1 MVRKLA
7 PILGITFVDILGF
20 SILIPILPFY
30 VTHFHAS
37 YTMVGVLFATF
48 AFCSFVAAPLW
59 GNVSDRIGRKT
70 VLIISQIGATIG
82 WAMLA
87 FAPSLLWVFAA
98 RVVEGISGGNISVT
112 QAYVADRVEPEQR
125 SRAFAYVGAA
135 FSAGFVFGPL
145 LGGVLLQYGYTAP
158 FLLATG
164 LQVVTLVMT
173 IFWLPED
180 VADKAEA
187 GPAATFGDIFR
198 FLRDPRVSPIL
209 VQKLA
214 YSLALYGW
222 FAVYALV
229 LKALLG
235 FGPSQTS
242 FFFAAFGVLSVFFQL
257 GVVGK
262 ISDRLGPKTP
272 RREADPQLG
281 HRKTSNVGFLAACA
295 FFVIVPFCR
304 NVPTLALVMPI
315 FSFAL
320 SISNAM
326 LPALLTDAAPERVRG
341 TVLGVGSSL
350 ESISGVLMPPLTT
363 TVLAIYGPAWTAAIP
378 AFFCFIALALGI
390 AAQRREAA
398 LPSGAGG
405 VAAGDR

>member
-1 MVRKLA
+1 VIQKLA
-7 PILGITFVDILGF
+7 PILGITFIDILGF

-37 YTMVGVLFATF
+37 YTIVGVLFATF
-48 AFCSFVAAPLW
+48 AFCSFVAAPIW
-59 GNVSDRIGRKT
+59 GNISDRIGRKA

-87 FAPSLLWVFAA
+87 FAPSLGWVFAA

-145 LGGVLLQYGYTAP
+145 LGGVLLQYGYKAP
-158 FLLATG
+158 FLLATA
-164 LQVVTLVMT
+164 LQIVTLVMT
-173 IFWLPED
+173 IFWLPEK
-180 VADKAEA
+180 VAEKGER
-187 GPAATFGDIFR
+187 GPSATFGDIFR
-198 FLRDPRVSPIL
+198 FLRDPLVSPIL

-242 FFFAAFGVLSVFFQL
+242 FFFAAFGVLSVFFQI
-257 GVVGK
+257 GVVGR
-262 ISDRLGPKTP
+262 ISDRLGAARP
-272 RREADPQLG
+272 ELG
-281 HRKTSNVGFLAACA
+281 HRAASNVGFIAACA
-295 FFVIVPFCR
+295 FFLVVPFCR
-304 NVPTLALVMPI
+304 TIPTLALVMPI

-320 SISNAM
+320 SVSNAM
-326 LPALLTDAAPERVRG
+326 LPALLTDASPERVRG

-363 TVLAIYGPAWTAAIP
+363 TVLAVYGPTWTAAIP

-390 AAQRREAA
+390 AAQRRESLAPA
-398 LPSGAGG
+398 PAM
-405 VAAGDR
+405 GDRLAD

>member
-1 MVRKLA
+1 LLKKLA

-48 AFCSFVAAPLW
+48 ALCQFLAAPLW
-59 GNVSDRIGRKT
+59 GNLSDRIGRKS
-70 VLIISQIGATIG
+70 VLIISQVGATIG
-82 WAMLA
+82 WGMLA
-87 FAPSLLWVFAA
+87 FAPTLGWVFAA
-98 RVVEGISGGNISVT
+98 RIVEGISGGNISVT

-135 FSAGFVFGPL
+135 FSSGFVFGPL
-145 LGGVLLQYGYTAP
+145 LGGLLFRYGYTAP
-158 FLLATG
+158 FLLATA

-173 IFWLPED
+173 IFWLPEK
-180 VADKAEA
+180 VAEEGES
-187 GPAATFGDIFR
+187 GPSATFADIFR
-198 FLRDPRVSPIL
+198 SFADKNVSPIL

-229 LKALLG
+229 LKALLD

-242 FFFAAFGVLSVFFQL
+242 FFFAAFGVLSVFFQI

-262 ISDRLGPKTP
+262 LSDRLGPS
-272 RREADPQLG
+272 RPQLG
-281 HRKTSNVGFLAACA
+281 HRAASNVGFMAACV
-295 FFVIVPFCR
+295 FFLIVPFCR
-304 NVPTLALVMPI
+304 TIPTLALVMPI

-320 SISNAM
+320 SVSNAM
-326 LPALLTDAAPERVRG
+326 LPALLTDASPERVRG

-363 TVLAIYGPAWTAAIP
+363 TVLAVYGPTWTAAIP
-378 AFFCFIALALGI
+378 AFFCFIALALGL
-390 AAQRREAA
+390 AAQRREVLA
-398 LPSGAGG
+398 PS
-405 VAAGDR
+405 D

>member
-1 MVRKLA
+1 MIAKLA

-37 YTMVGVLFATF
+37 YTMVGMLFATF
-48 AFCSFVAAPLW
+48 ALCQFLAAPVW
-59 GNVSDRIGRKT
+59 GNVSDRIGRKK

-82 WAMLA
+82 WGMLA
-87 FAPSLLWVFAA
+87 FAPTLLWVFAA
-98 RVVEGISGGNISVT
+98 RVVEGLSGGNISVT

-145 LGGVLLQYGYTAP
+145 IGGVLFKYGYTAP
-158 FLLATG
+158 FLLAAG

-173 IFWLPED
+173 IYLLPEK
-180 VADKAEA
+180 VAEKGEA
-187 GPAATFGDIFR
+187 GTSATFADILRSFGDKRI
-198 FLRDPRVSPIL
+198 SPIL

-229 LKALLG
+229 LKTLLG
-235 FGPSQTS
+235 FGPAQTS
-242 FFFAAFGVLSVFFQL
+242 FFFAAFGVFSVALQL
-257 GVVGK
+257 GAVSG
-262 ISDRLGPKTP
+262 ISDKLGGTN
-272 RREADPQLG
+272 AAFG
-281 HRKTSNVGFLAACA
+281 HRATSNVGFVAACL
-295 FFVIVPFCR
+295 FFVIVPFA
-304 NVPTLALVMPI
+304 THIWSLALIMPI

-326 LPALLTDAAPERVRG
+326 LPALLTDVSPERTRG

-350 ESISGVLMPPLTT
+350 ESVSGVLMPPITT

-378 AFFCFIALALGI
+378 AFFCFIALGLGI
-390 AAQRREAA
+390 AAQRAMRATGA
-398 LPSGAGG
+398 AGG
-405 VAAGDR
+405 